1 MATVSNH
8 IEGHEDGSID
18 DPADLAVV
26 LRDIAQQ
33 LMDGAHATGGP
44 LPELPVYD
52 EDDPEPAA
60 WSVQYSRY

>member
-1 MATVSNH
+1 MSTVSIH
-8 IEGHEDGSID
+8 IEGHEDGVLD

-33 LMDGAHATGGP
+33 MMDDSATGGP
-44 LPELPVYD
+44 LPEVAVYD